1 MAQVNFL
8 FSDDNDTF
16 VAVNGNG
23 TSAITAGD
31 ILYASGSTAAKLG
44 TTVPSGLNYN
54 DIEVEPIKFATATTQ
69 GHSVVGVAEED
80 AAAGSQVTVR
90 TRGMWFSPID
100 ATTCPLRAGN
110 AIRANEGTTSA
121 GGATNVATGEWTH
134 GGGVYNDTDI
144 RVYRNGSLDNN
155 GASNPR
161 TYSAGISEEPS
172 VFAIGAYF
180 NGYPTS
186 AREID
191 GHVDDVGV
199 FDRELSSTEVDDIY
213 TNGMAGVAAVG
224 YGAQVI

>member
-8 FSDDNDTF
+8 FSDDTDTF

-44 TTVPSGLNYN
+44 TTVPSGLGYD

-110 AIRANEGTTSA
+110 AVRANEGTTSA
-121 GGATNVATGEWTH
+121 GVQRSGTTTRAADDNSLSFGVALTG
-134 GGGVYNDTDI
+134 
-144 RVYRNGSLDNN
+144 
-155 GASNPR
+155 
-161 TYSAGISEEPS
+161 SA
-172 VFAIGAYF
+172 
-180 NGYPTS
+180 
-186 AREID
+186 
-191 GHVDDVGV
+191 VDDDYILWMGD
-199 FDRELSSTEVDDIY
+199 FASRK
-213 TNGMAGVAAVG
+213 
-224 YGAQVI
+224 